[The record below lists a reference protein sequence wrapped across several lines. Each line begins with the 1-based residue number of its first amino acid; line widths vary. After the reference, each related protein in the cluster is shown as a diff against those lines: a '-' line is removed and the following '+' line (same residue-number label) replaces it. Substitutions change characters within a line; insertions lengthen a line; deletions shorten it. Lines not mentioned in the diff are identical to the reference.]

1 MKTKVL
7 GALSQYPTSFLGQE
21 FSLYENELRSPPSPE
36 RRLKPFR
43 QTFGLPPSLSGTAFD
58 FVRLPCKRSCHAV
71 TEGL

>member
-7 GALSQYPTSFLGQE
+7 GVLPKYPTSFLGQE

-43 QTFGLPPSLSGTAFD
+43 QTFGLPPFLSGTAFD
-58 FVRLPCKRSCHAV
+58 FGRLPCKGSCHTV